1 LACCGA
7 IFENFLF
14 NAPAGGEMV
23 LVFGSVIEGGVLWKL
38 VGCYWGGGLVGFE
51 ACQNRGA

>member
-1 LACCGA
+1 
-7 IFENFLF
+7 
-14 NAPAGGEMV
+14 
-23 LVFGSVIEGGVLWKL
+23 VLWKL